1 MDSVRIKVLI
11 SGLLAAAAVLL
22 AAALDNPGIW
32 VGVVTVSLQLI
43 FAYSWPTLIGCEKPW
58 PLRVILALAGLASSA
73 AAVGL
78 SGNPGLQNSLLIMAA
93 GVLLVFV
100 SQVFRGAAAQ
110 GRLSNVVAGISG
122 LALVSQGAGFSAL
135 GAVAGG
141 FGIILV
147 TVISL
152 LGSGAVAMT
161 RLPDQVVMIL
171 SVITGSALAAAASAL
186 PLGLSWTHCLLIGAL
201 AGLLV
206 GAMRAVVLASKA
218 VKSSMDIM
226 AVAILILMVS
236 GTLSWYSMQLLG
248 QV

>member
-1 MDSVRIKVLI
+1 MRIKVLI

-22 AAALDNPGIW
+22 AAALDTPGIW
-32 VGVVTVSLQLI
+32 VGVVTVLLQLV
-43 FAYSWPTLIGCEKPW
+43 FAYTWPGFTGCEKPW
-58 PLRVILALAGLASSA
+58 PLRVILALAALASSA

-78 SGNPGLQNSLLIMAA
+78 GANPGLQDSLLVIAA

-100 SQVFRGAAAQ
+100 SQVFRGAAAS
-110 GRLSNVVAGISG
+110 GRLTNVVAGISG

-147 TVISL
+147 TVASL

-161 RLPDQVVMIL
+161 RLPDQVVMVL
-171 SVITGSALAAAASAL
+171 SVLTGSAVAAAASAL
-186 PLGLSWTHCLLIGAL
+186 PLGLYWYHCLLIGAL

-206 GAMRAVVLASKA
+206 GSMRAIVLATRAIRSTTHILA
-218 VKSSMDIM
+218 VST
-226 AVAILILMVS
+226 LILLVA
-236 GTLSWYSMQLLG
+236 GALSWYAMQVMG
-248 QV
+248 RI